1 MKRLAL
7 LKTITVILFILSVIA
22 MFFAVPFIL
31 VVAVMPGRIPFEING
46 HPANDAGIETV
57 LLMLA
62 IAAGCAFFIYALHLF
77 KKVLELFEK
86 KKIFHEDVVKYFDQ
100 IGKAILI
107 GYALCFVSDFFY
119 STLVD
124 NEIEIG
130 IGTDI
135 QSSILTVGLGLF
147 FLVLSDVFLL
157 AKNIKDEN
165 DLTV

>member
-7 LKTITVILFILSVIA
+7 LKTLTVILFILSVIG

-31 VVAVMPGRIPFEING
+31 VLAIMPGRIPFKING
-46 HPANDAGIETV
+46 HPADAAGIETI

-77 KKVLELFEK
+77 KKTLELFEK

-100 IGKAILI
+100 TGKAILI
-107 GYALCFVSDFFY
+107 GYAICAVAVFFY
-119 STLVD
+119 NTLVQ
-124 NEIEIG
+124 NSIEL
-130 IGTDI
+130 DI
-135 QSSILTVGLGLF
+135 AFGFNSSLFIIGLGLF
-147 FLVLSDVFLL
+147 FLVLSDVFLM
-157 AKNIKDEN
+157 AKNIKEEN